1 MNKNANSLTLSEVLL
16 GLYDSSEDDPIL
28 NGTVAICSV
37 MYGVRHFSYNGIK
50 TIEDSQATVH
60 RYTIFINYAKVYEVN
75 LEEMRRYDVDV
86 TEDAKGLQMKVKV
99 IKPTKNLVKHT
110 GSA

>member
-1 MNKNANSLTLSEVLL
+1 MNKNASSLTLSEVLL

-50 TIEDSQATVH
+50 TLDDSQANVH

-75 LEEMRRYDVDV
+75 LDEMRRYDVDV
-86 TEDAKGLQMKVKV
+86 TEDAKGLHMKAKV
-99 IKPTKNLVKHT
+99 IKPIKNVAKQT